1 MGRPKRI
8 EDEELLRIA
17 RAVFILDGAHG
28 STREIAQRAGI
39 SEAALFKR
47 YPTKAALFLAAMM
60 PPNVDVDALVGAAE
74 AVADPRAA
82 IVVLAERMLG
92 YFREAIPVILQ
103 LTQNP
108 LIDLEAVRRRFG
120 VSPEQRLAEAVPAFL
135 ARQAASGR
143 IACPDPQGAA
153 LLLIGAVHS
162 LVLFEIMSLHAPRQ
176 GPASVRAIVDALWE
190 GLKPSSSGASSNE

>member
-8 EDEELLRIA
+8 EDDELLKIA
-17 RAVFILDGAHG
+17 RAVFVLDGAHG

-47 YPTKAALFLAAMM
+47 YPTKVALFLAAMM
-60 PPNVDVDALVGAAE
+60 PPNVDVDALVGVAE
-74 AVADPRAA
+74 AVSDPRQSL
-82 IVVLAERMLG
+82 IVLCERMLD

-120 VSPEQRLAEAVPAFL
+120 VSPEQRLAAAVPAYL
-135 ARQAASGR
+135 TRQAERGR
-143 IACPDPQGAA
+143 VACPDPGGAA
-153 LLLIGAVHS
+153 LLLISAVHS
-162 LVLFEIMSLHAPRQ
+162 LVLFEIMSLHAQRDAQ
-176 GPASVRAIVDALWE
+176 TAVRAIVNALWE
-190 GLKPSSSGASSNE
+190 GLKPGAKSDD

>member
-8 EDEELLRIA
+8 QDDELLKIA
-17 RAVFILDGAHG
+17 RAVFVIDGAHG

-60 PPNVDVDALVGAAE
+60 PPNVDVDAMIAVAE
-74 AVADPRAA
+74 AAPDAREGV
-82 IVVLAERMLG
+82 VVLAERMLD

-120 VSPEQRLAEAVPAFL
+120 VSPEQRLATDVPAFF
-135 ARQAASGR
+135 ARQAERGR
-143 IACPDPQGAA
+143 LICPDPAGAG
-153 LLLIGAVHS
+153 LLLISAVHS
-162 LVLFEIMSLHAPRQ
+162 LVLFELMRLHAPKQ
-176 GPASVRAIVDALWE
+176 GAGAVRAIVSALWE
-190 GLKPSSSGASSNE
+190 GLKPPGAKADA